1 MNLTERSIDLINR
14 SDLNNLTRMG
24 KTNYPRWS
32 NIKRGKA
39 RMGAEEIEVLCK
51 IFPQYRWWLLTG
63 ESYPAIDQESP
74 IQECADTPQPMT
86 SLHD

>member
-1 MNLTERSIDLINR
+1 
-14 SDLNNLTRMG
+14 
-24 KTNYPRWS
+24 
-32 NIKRGKA
+32 
-39 RMGAEEIEVLCK
+39 MGAEEIEVLCK